1 MVSATPAYNRL
12 LKRKEAKSLE
22 ETLPAAKFNAF
33 TTELWNSLAGNIG
46 YYHNAPLTDKMFEEL
61 VAKYKTQ

>member
-1 MVSATPAYNRL
+1 MVSAIPAYNRL

-33 TTELWNSLAGNIG
+33 RDELWHKLVTDYG
-46 YYHNAPLTDKMFEEL
+46 YYHNAPATNKMFDEL
-61 VAKYKTQ
+61 VDKHKA